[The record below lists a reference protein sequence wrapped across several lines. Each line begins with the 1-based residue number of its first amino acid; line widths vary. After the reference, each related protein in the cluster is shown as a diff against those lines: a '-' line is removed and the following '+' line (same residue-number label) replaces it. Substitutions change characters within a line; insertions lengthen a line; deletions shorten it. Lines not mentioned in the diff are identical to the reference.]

1 MKKFLLVLVAAMSIT
16 QFAMSQDVIILL
28 NSEEIQAKVK
38 TVGINEIT
46 YIRWDNLDGPVY
58 ELPKSDILYVKYAN
72 GQKEIFNTGANVN
85 KTTKPYIS
93 RFQSYIYLGADL
105 FINYGGPSLDVSI
118 GARTSQYFYIGGGVG
133 WHNLFGRKSYWLS
146 YVPFTSDFK
155 FFIPTKSDFN
165 PRLDLSVGGVMF
177 TAHPSFGIYMNLGA
191 GFDYR
196 RFSFG
201 VGCQMLVQREFI
213 PLGYIRLGIRL
224 GK

>member
-85 KTTKPYIS
+85 KTTKPHIS

-105 FINYGGPSLDVSI
+105 FIDSGGPSLDVSL
-118 GARTSQYFYIGGGVG
+118 GARTSQYFYIGGGIG
-133 WHNLFGRKSYWLS
+133 CHSLFGRDMGLL
-146 YVPFTSDFK
+146 YVPFTSDIK
-155 FFIPTKSDFN
+155 FFVSTKSDFN
-165 PRLDLSVGGVMF
+165 PRLDLSVGGMMLVSR
-177 TAHPSFGIYMNLGA
+177 PSFGIYMNLGA

-196 RFSFG
+196 RFSLG
-201 VGCQMLVQREFI
+201 AGYQMIVGGGFI
-213 PLGYIRLGIRL
+213 SLGYIRLGIRL